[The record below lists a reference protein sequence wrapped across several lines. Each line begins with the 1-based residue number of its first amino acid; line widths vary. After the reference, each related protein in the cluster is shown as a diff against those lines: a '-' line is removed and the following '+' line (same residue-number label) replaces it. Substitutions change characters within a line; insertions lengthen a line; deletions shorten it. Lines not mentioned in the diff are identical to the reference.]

1 MLSLVQGLLT
11 ALFGTTSI
19 RSRQVLGFGAG
30 IVVVV
35 VLAFVLTRGEDGHP
49 EKTEGVAASLATP
62 TATDVATQTEPTLQ
76 PLVRTTTPTRPAEY
90 TVQSGDSLFAICAEL
105 VSELGLDECTTA
117 IVELN
122 GMSDPDQLSLGQVLR
137 LPGGTDSVTAQN
149 DPDNPTPTGEAVA
162 TQQPE
167 PQEVTQQPTASA
179 TSASP
184 ASTPSFSSS
193 PVELRG
199 VGNLIT
205 DLIAPPGSTSILSF
219 TYSASDSFTLKTMVG
234 GDESTLANDVGPYS
248 GRHALV
254 VQAPFVLTIEATGAW
269 TVRIDEIGT
278 ASTAAFQ
285 GSGNDVSGLFDPPAA
300 GPWSFT
306 HDGSRNFSV
315 WLHCAGGS
323 ELVQSELGSASL
335 TSDVSFQAGPCFWT
349 VEADGSWSLA
359 PG

>member
-1 MLSLVQGLLT
+1 M
-11 ALFGTTSI
+11 
-19 RSRQVLGFGAG
+19 
-30 IVVVV
+30 
-35 VLAFVLTRGEDGHP
+35 
-49 EKTEGVAASLATP
+49 
-62 TATDVATQTEPTLQ
+62 
-76 PLVRTTTPTRPAEY
+76 
-90 TVQSGDSLFAICAEL
+90 
-105 VSELGLDECTTA
+105 
-117 IVELN
+117 
-122 GMSDPDQLSLGQVLR
+122 
-137 LPGGTDSVTAQN
+137 
-149 DPDNPTPTGEAVA
+149 
-162 TQQPE
+162 
-167 PQEVTQQPTASA
+167 
-179 TSASP
+179 
-184 ASTPSFSSS
+184 
-193 PVELRG
+193 
-199 VGNLIT
+199 GNLIT